1 MSRAHGFAPLA
12 PSRNRPRVIAA
23 FGTRP
28 EANKMAPVVKA
39 LRALGSLDV
48 LTLVTGQ
55 HREQLASS
63 LASFGLEPD
72 ADLAVMTPRQ
82 SLAEL
87 MGRIVPAAA
96 ARLKEL
102 EADYVLVHGDTST
115 TFAVALAA
123 FLEGVPVAH
132 VEAGLR
138 SYDMQQPFPE
148 EANRRLTDVL
158 TDLDLPPTP
167 LAREQLL
174 AEGKSSNAMIVTGNT
189 AVDAVQQMR
198 GHASLPGHVPRGGR
212 LVAITMHRRE
222 NLGVMRELAESIGAV
237 AAANPEVT
245 FVYPV
250 HLNPAVREAVQPAL
264 GGLPNVLLEAP
275 WDYLDMLAL
284 LDASELVIT
293 DSGGIQEEGAALGVP
308 VAVLRNVTE
317 RPEGVDA
324 GVLELLGT
332 EPAHVKQRLGELL
345 ADPATLRRMRDA
357 PNPYGDG
364 RAGERVAQAVAWRF
378 GLAERPADWQPKRA
392 GSARQTVDGPT

>member
-1 MSRAHGFAPLA
+1 MSALPELTFEGAAP
-12 PSRNRPRVIAA
+12 RIVTA

-39 LRALGSLDV
+39 LEATPGLEP

-55 HREQLASS
+55 HKEQLAAS
-63 LASFGLEPD
+63 LATFGLRPD

-87 MGRIVPAAA
+87 TGRIVPAAA
-96 ARLKEL
+96 RKLREL
-102 EADYVLVHGDTST
+102 RADYVLVHGDTST

-123 FLEGVPVAH
+123 FLEGIPVAH

-138 SYDMQQPFPE
+138 SFDMRQPFPE

-167 LAREQLL
+167 LARRQLL
-174 AEGKSSNAMIVTGNT
+174 AEGKSEEAMVVTGNT

-198 GHASLPGHVPRGGR
+198 RAARLPDRVPREGR

-222 NLGVMRELAESIGAV
+222 NLDVMAELAEAL
-237 AAANPEVT
+237 AATARTHPDVT

-250 HLNPAVREAVQPAL
+250 HLNPAVRERVRPAL
-264 GGLPNVLLEAP
+264 ASLPNVMLEEP
-275 WDYLDMLAL
+275 WEYLEMLAL
-284 LDASELVIT
+284 LAASELVIT

-317 RPEGVDA
+317 RPEG
-324 GVLELLGT
+324 LETGILQLLGND
-332 EPAHVKQRLGELL
+332 PAHVAARLAELL
-345 ADPATLRRMRDA
+345 AEPEALARMRDA

-378 GLAERPADWQPKRA
+378 GLAPRPADWEPAHLAAAA
-392 GSARQTVDGPT
+392 GAVKGP

>member
-1 MSRAHGFAPLA
+1 
-12 PSRNRPRVIAA
+12 
-23 FGTRP
+23 
-28 EANKMAPVVKA
+28 MAPVV
-39 LRALGSLDV
+39 RALKGTRGLEV

-63 LASFGLEPD
+63 LASFGLTPD

-87 MGRIVPAAA
+87 TGRIVPAAA
-96 ARLKEL
+96 QSLKAL
-102 EADYVLVHGDTST
+102 NANYVLVHGDTST

-123 FLEGVPVAH
+123 FLEGIPVAH

-138 SYDMQQPFPE
+138 SFDMLQPFPE

-167 LAREQLL
+167 LARRHLL
-174 AEGKSSNAMIVTGNT
+174 GEGKTEARMVVTGNT
-189 AVDAVQQMR
+189 AVDAVRQMLHLAR
-198 GHASLPGHVPRGGR
+198 LPDHVPAGRR

-222 NLGVMRELAESIGAV
+222 NLGVMPQLAQALAAV
-237 AAANPEVT
+237 ARAHPDVL

-250 HLNPAVREAVQPAL
+250 HLNPAVREAVRPAL
-264 GGLPNVLLEAP
+264 APLPNVLLDDP
-275 WDYLDMLAL
+275 WEYLQMLAL
-284 LDASELVIT
+284 LNAAELVVT

-317 RPEGVDA
+317 RPEGVEA

-332 EPAHVKQRLGELL
+332 EPRHVQDRLLQLL
-345 ADPATLRRMRDA
+345 ADQSALARMRQA

-378 GLAERPADWQPKRA
+378 GLAERPADWVPEAAPPSAA
-392 GSARQTVDGPT
+392 GAR